1 MNKMDENH
9 KRVLSNSLLIIEK
22 DLRNITVELKQAG
35 ETRDTIFYSKVN
47 DIDQMAATRILGGT
61 QSMLQEIKR
70 IKEEAELETRE
81 ESMRREVYSLI
92 IEIWTLLEDL
102 RPEKLDAYGTL
113 SKRDKEL
120 LRPHIQELLKMVDD
134 MDSAFE

>member
-1 MNKMDENH
+1 MDENH

-22 DLRNITVELKQAG
+22 DLHNITVELKQAR

-47 DIDQMAATRILGGT
+47 DIDQMTAIRILGGA

-70 IKEEAELETRE
+70 IKGEAELETKE
-81 ESMRREVYSLI
+81 ESIRKEVYNLI

-113 SKRDKEL
+113 SKRDKEH

>member
-1 MNKMDENH
+1 MDENH

-22 DLRNITVELKQAG
+22 DLRNITVILKQAG

-47 DIDQMAATRILGGT
+47 DIDEMAATRILGGA
-61 QSMLQEIKR
+61 QSMLQEIKH

-81 ESMRREVYSLI
+81 ESIRREVYNLI

-102 RPEKLDAYGTL
+102 RPEKLKAYGPLTE
-113 SKRDKEL
+113 RDKEL

-134 MDSAFE
+134 MNSAFE